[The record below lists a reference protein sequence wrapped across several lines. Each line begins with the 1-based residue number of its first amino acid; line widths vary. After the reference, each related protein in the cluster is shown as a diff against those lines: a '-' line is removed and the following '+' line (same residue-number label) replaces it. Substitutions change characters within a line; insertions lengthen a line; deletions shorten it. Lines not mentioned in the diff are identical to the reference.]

1 MPKGVYPRRKAG
13 RPSTTVKIQPKPL
26 SIREQFTTLY
36 DFLTADP
43 EYKRLDDLHTGTCKT
58 KNSFETDIRTETFK
72 MQRLL
77 IARDLVIQ
85 GSNELDYPE
94 TSVDELLKTST
105 GNDSEM
111 WGGMLC
117 GAANDLTDL
126 ITDKCCAIASLAK
139 QRDEQAAKGKE
150 LYAQLD
156 KRREA
161 LRDQWNAAELPPST
175 VD

>member
-13 RPSTTVKIQPKPL
+13 RPSTTVKIQHKPL
-26 SIREQFTTLY
+26 NIREQFKTLY
-36 DFLTADP
+36 DFFTADP
-43 EYKRLDDLHTGTCKT
+43 EYNRIDDLHTGTCKV
-58 KNSFETDIRTETFK
+58 KCSLENDIRTETFK

-94 TSVDELLKTST
+94 GSVDELLKAST
-105 GNDSEM
+105 GNDAEM

-126 ITDKCCAIASLAK
+126 ITDKCCAIATLAK
-139 QRDEQAAKGKE
+139 QRDEQAAKGKDIYE
-150 LYAQLD
+150 QRE
-156 KRREA
+156 KRREE
-161 LRDQWNAAELPPST
+161 LRKQWDAAEPKPST
-175 VD
+175 AD